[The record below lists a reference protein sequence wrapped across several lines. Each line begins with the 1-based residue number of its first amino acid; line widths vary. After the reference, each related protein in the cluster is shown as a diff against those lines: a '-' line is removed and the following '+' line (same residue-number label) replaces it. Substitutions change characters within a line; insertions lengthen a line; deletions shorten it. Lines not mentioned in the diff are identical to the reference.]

1 LQYNAIQLKLFVFKS
16 NKKEIPRHGD
26 APQVHQNYHQARQNF
41 LVEGKPK
48 CQILAFLFKEKL
60 LGKSYLREMVMRL
73 SSNSGLL
80 GTIQRL
86 ASQGVKRYFFDT
98 LNIMYNYM

>member
-1 LQYNAIQLKLFVFKS
+1 VPNISIFV
-16 NKKEIPRHGD
+16 
-26 APQVHQNYHQARQNF
+26 Q
-41 LVEGKPK
+41 
-48 CQILAFLFKEKL
+48 EKL
-60 LGKSYLREMVMRL
+60 LGKSYFREMVMRL